1 MSKQISMKHFLTA
14 DLHYHV
20 YRISHA
26 TLASQPHHHDY
37 YQLCCVLSGGI
48 RHTSQS
54 QSVLLG
60 PGDAFLV
67 PPDFSHSIH
76 FEIAGTEIYS
86 LSFQSSVFRTVFSQ
100 ADRFLQSL
108 WNSPQV
114 PGNLLQ
120 VSLSREQSR
129 DLCELME
136 CLIRQQTEGSPYFS
150 AAPGLI
156 WAMVCIL
163 LQRHTDS
170 ADAPVQKDSGHA
182 PILRDCIAYIDCNYN
197 QPLTPD
203 GLSRQ
208 FGLSKSV
215 LYSSFQEVTGLSLH
229 KYIAKKRILEAQ
241 TLIRFRPELQLG
253 QIAAAVGYQ
262 DLSTFYRNFLRI
274 CGISP
279 SQYRDRFYAEATTE
293 KA

>member
-163 LQRHTDS
+163 LQRHAALAENPPQDS
-170 ADAPVQKDSGHA
+170 IGHTPV
-182 PILRDCIAYIDCNYN
+182 LRDCIAYIDRNYS

-203 GLSRQ
+203 SLSRQ

-215 LYSSFQEVTGLSLH
+215 LYSSFQEITGLSLH
-229 KYIAKKRILEAQ
+229 KYIAKRRIAEAQ
-241 TLIRFRPELQLG
+241 QQIRSHPEQQLS
-253 QIAAAVGYQ
+253 QISVLVGYR
-262 DLSTFYRNFLRI
+262 DLSTFYRNFLRV

-279 SQYRDRFYAEATTE
+279 SQYRAQFYPDAPAE

>member
-1 MSKQISMKHFLTA
+1 MSKHISMKHFLTA

-48 RHTSQS
+48 RHTSAG

-67 PPDFSHSIH
+67 PPGFSHSIR
-76 FEIAGTEIYS
+76 FEISGTEIYS
-86 LSFQSSVFRTVFSQ
+86 LSFQSSVFRTVFPQ

-114 PGNLLQ
+114 PGSFLQ

-136 CLIRQQTEGSPYFS
+136 CLIRQQAEGGVYFS

-156 WAMVCIL
+156 WAMVSLL
-163 LQRHTDS
+163 LQRHT
-170 ADAPVQKDSGHA
+170 ALAETPVQKGSGHT
-182 PILRDCIAYIDCNYN
+182 PILRDCITYIDRNYS

-203 GLSRQ
+203 SLSRQ

-215 LYSSFQEVTGLSLH
+215 LYSSFQEITGLPLH
-229 KYIAKKRILEAQ
+229 KYIAKRRILEAQ
-241 TLIRFRPELQLG
+241 TLIRARPELQLG

-274 CGISP
+274 CGVSP
-279 SQYRDRFYAEATTE
+279 SQYRNRFFAEAATE

>member
-1 MSKQISMKHFLTA
+1 MSKHISMKHFLTA
-14 DLHYHV
+14 DQYYHV

-37 YQLCCVLSGGI
+37 FQLCYVICGGI

-60 PGDAFLV
+60 PGDVFLV
-67 PPDFSHSIH
+67 PPGFSHSIR

-86 LSFQSSVFRTVFSQ
+86 LSFQSNVFRSVFSQ

-108 WNSPQV
+108 WNSPHI
-114 PGNLLQ
+114 PGQFLQ
-120 VSLSREQSR
+120 VNLGPEHSRN
-129 DLCELME
+129 LCELME
-136 CLIRQQTEGSPYFS
+136 CLIRQQAEGAVYFS

-156 WAMVCIL
+156 WAMVCLL
-163 LQRHTDS
+163 LQRHATLTENPAQIS
-170 ADAPVQKDSGHA
+170 TGHSPV
-182 PILRDCIAYIDCNYN
+182 LRDCIAYIDRNYH
-197 QPLTPD
+197 QTLTPD
-203 GLSRQ
+203 TLSRQ

-229 KYIAKKRILEAQ
+229 KYIAKRRITEAQ
-241 TLIRFRPELQLG
+241 ILIRSRPELQLS
-253 QIAAAVGYQ
+253 QIAALVGYR

-279 SQYRDRFYAEATTE
+279 SQYREQFYTEE

>member
-1 MSKQISMKHFLTA
+1 MSKHISMKHFLTA
-14 DLHYHV
+14 DQHYHV

-60 PGDAFLV
+60 PGDTFLV
-67 PPDFSHSIH
+67 PPDFSHSIR

-86 LSFQSSVFRTVFSQ
+86 LSFQSIVFRSVFPQ
-100 ADRFLQSL
+100 AERLLQSL
-108 WNSPQV
+108 WDGPQV
-114 PGNLLQ
+114 PGNFLQ
-120 VSLSREQSR
+120 VSLSQDQSR

-136 CLIRQQTEGSPYFS
+136 CLIRQQAEGAAYFS

-163 LQRHTDS
+163 LQRHTTLT
-170 ADAPVQKDSGHA
+170 AAPTQKDTSHA
-182 PILRDCIAYIDCNYN
+182 PILRDCITYIDRNYS

-203 GLSRQ
+203 TLSRQ

-229 KYIAKKRILEAQ
+229 KYIAKRRITEAQ
-241 TLIRFRPELQLG
+241 TLIRSRPELQLG
-253 QIAAAVGYQ
+253 QIAALVGYQ

-279 SQYRDRFYAEATTE
+279 SQYRDRFTTE
-293 KA
+293 NTMEKA